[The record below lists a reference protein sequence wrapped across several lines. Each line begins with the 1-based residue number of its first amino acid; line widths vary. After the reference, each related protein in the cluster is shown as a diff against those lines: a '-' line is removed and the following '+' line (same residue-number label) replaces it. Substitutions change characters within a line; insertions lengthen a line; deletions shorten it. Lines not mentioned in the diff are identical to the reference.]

1 MGADVVVIGAGPSGL
16 AVAAAMLAEAGRQ
29 VQVIARGHGFTHWA
43 AGGIDVLGRLPAGD
57 EAGAGEPVER
67 PLEALGRLPDGHPY
81 SLVGEGALLA
91 GIGHLRALTDRAG
104 IELVGDPAVNR
115 SQITGIGTRRTTALL
130 QTQGDGALAGR
141 VAAIGFAG
149 FEDFSSHLCADR
161 LHRVGWTPC
170 RSRSRCPRDFADA
183 MSTRSSWPAPL
194 TGGSSAGRWPAR
206 SAAPPL
212 APTCAWSRP

>member
-1 MGADVVVIGAGPSGL
+1 M
-16 AVAAAMLAEAGRQ
+16 
-29 VQVIARGHGFTHWA
+29 
-43 AGGIDVLGRLPAGD
+43 
-57 EAGAGEPVER
+57 
-67 PLEALGRLPDGHPY
+67 
-81 SLVGEGALLA
+81 
-91 GIGHLRALTDRAG
+91 RALTDRAG

-161 LHRVGWTPC
+161 LHRIGL
-170 RSRSRCPRDFADA
+170 DA
-183 MSTRSSWPAPL
+183 VPIEIPL
-194 TGGSSAGRWPAR
+194 PQGFRGRHVNAVELARAFDGRSSAGRWPAR